1 MLLAIMDVVLT
12 TIKLLRDLATFFW
25 LLLRSPAALAAENL
39 FLRRQLAMYQ
49 ERKLEAALA

>member
-25 LLLRSPAALAAENL
+25 LLLRPPAALAAENL
-39 FLRRQLAMYQ
+39 FLRRQLAMYR
-49 ERKLEAALA
+49 ERKLEAASA